1 MGAAGAGDP
10 NPVGEDIA
18 RVETLAVL
26 AQPLVWAGMGRRFP
40 WALIGLEAEARIGW
54 GIVAVLVLVFAV
66 PAARWLRATAGRREA
81 VRRYAVIL
89 VLLCPLLTAGYDFLS
104 SRHFARFGYAPAGPL
119 LALDAA
125 VLLGLALW
133 VRSPA
138 IFQARGAWG
147 VMLAALAAA
156 AHRLGSVLLYPLD
169 PRRSDMFEVIEKAA
183 RVFAAGGEPYV
194 DTLSQGLKYFP
205 GTFLAHVPAVLL
217 GIDPRIP
224 GALILLGIGLA
235 LARSLR
241 RAAAARVGQA
251 SIAELLTMLVLLNPY
266 HAFRHELYFD
276 AFLALT
282 AAVFFL
288 ATRGVPTRRGLV
300 SMGVLVG
307 LALATRQW
315 AWVYGPFALLAA
327 AASPADRRGLLGR
340 LGVAAGIAAL
350 VAAAIAV
357 PFVLQ
362 DPPAF
367 RKAVFAFVGENFSE
381 ACLGAAGLAAAL
393 GIARLLPLLQA
404 VVCVAGF
411 GRALRRPDA
420 AIATGWLVW
429 AAVVMLSPFLENY
442 FYLSLGFAAA
452 ASAVAARRRV

>member
-1 MGAAGAGDP
+1 MGAAGAGDS

-26 AQPLVWAGMGRRFP
+26 AQPLIWAGMGRRFP

-66 PAARWLRATAGRREA
+66 PAARWLRATEGRREA

-125 VLLGLALW
+125 VLLGLVLW
-133 VRSPA
+133 VRSP
-138 IFQARGAWG
+138 FSPGQG

-241 RAAAARVGQA
+241 RAPALRPGKV
-251 SIAELLTMLVLLNPY
+251 SNAELLTMLVLLNPY
-266 HAFRHELYFD
+266 HAFRHDLYFD

-288 ATRGVPTRRGLV
+288 AARGVPTRLGLV

-350 VAAAIAV
+350 VTAAIAV

-367 RKAVFAFVGENFSE
+367 RRAVFAFVGENFSE
-381 ACLGAAGLAAAL
+381 ACLGVAGLAAAL

-411 GRALRRPDA
+411 GRALRHPYA
-420 AIATGWLVW
+420 AIAAGWLVW
-429 AAVVMLSPFLENY
+429 AAVVILSPFLENY

-452 ASAVAARRRV
+452 ASAVASRCRV